1 MSGAASMDE
10 AVRELQ
16 VKQYELSKTRRLQ
29 NAPSSLPSG
38 CSLRGKSSVLERIS
52 RVRLST
58 DNARSVTEIM
68 LHRRLAPDAKITYES
83 LSLDSGQ
90 ETLFTSDVKPEEV
103 AVNNLYPKANVTR
116 KGYVLKVEIDGS
128 KYPDMT
134 LIELP
139 GLRIPDK
146 DESSEEDT
154 FVHVLAE
161 KYMKNNASL
170 ILAVVRA
177 KIGC

>member
-1 MSGAASMDE
+1 M
-10 AVRELQ
+10 
-16 VKQYELSKTRRLQ
+16 
-29 NAPSSLPSG
+29 
-38 CSLRGKSSVLERIS
+38 
-52 RVRLST
+52 
-58 DNARSVTEIM
+58 
-68 LHRRLAPDAKITYES
+68 
-83 LSLDSGQ
+83 
-90 ETLFTSDVKPEEV
+90 
-103 AVNNLYPKANVTR
+103 TR

-170 ILAVVRA
+170 NLAVVRA
-177 KIGC
+177 KIGY

>member
-16 VKQYELSKTRRLQ
+16 VKQYELSKT
-29 NAPSSLPSG
+29 SLPSG

-90 ETLFTSDVKPEEV
+90 ETLFTSDVKPEE
-103 AVNNLYPKANVTR
+103 KANVTR